1 MKFGPLKPK
10 TIVGLIFY
18 ALIIFFLAFYLTT
31 IDFSKIE
38 LGQINYYY
46 LAVATVLAVFTRFV
60 FAHIWKYFLTG
71 LGAKIDK
78 AQSRELVAV
87 YAKAWLGRY
96 IPGGITWV
104 AGKIYFASQLGISK
118 TKLAIS
124 SFLEA
129 LLQLVVVVA
138 TAAIVLSL
146 DSRIQDLGP
155 EVLWGLILMALL
167 GLLVVIPPVFNRYAA
182 AGYKL
187 IRKTEISPENLP
199 EAKAIVFGIGFFILT
214 SLLSGL
220 SLFFVAFAVFPQL
233 TVADI
238 WFVLGASNL
247 ASALS
252 ILAVFAPAGLGVREA
267 IQLLALSVVMPAEQA
282 LVATV
287 MMRLLSIIWDLM
299 FLSLARVRK

>member
-1 MKFGPLKPK
+1 MKFGPLQPK
-10 TIVGLIFY
+10 AIIGLVFY
-18 ALIIFFLAFYLTT
+18 ALIIIFIAFYLTT
-31 IDFSKIE
+31 IDFSKIDFS
-38 LGQINYYY
+38 QINYYY
-46 LAVATVLAVFTRFV
+46 LAAATILALVTRFV

-71 LGAKIDK
+71 LGAKLGK
-78 AQSRELVAV
+78 AQSRKLIAV

-96 IPGGITWV
+96 LPGGITWV

-118 TKLAIS
+118 TKLAVS

-129 LLQLVVVVA
+129 LLQLVVVLA
-138 TAAIVLSL
+138 TAAIVLSF

-155 EVLWGLILMALL
+155 EAVGALILLAVL
-167 GLLVVIPPVFNRYAA
+167 GLFAVIPPVFNRYAA

-187 IRKTEISPENLP
+187 IRKKEIAAENLP
-199 EAKAIVFGIGFFILT
+199 KSKALVFGIGFFIIT

-220 SLFFVAFAVFPQL
+220 SLFFVALAAYPQL
-233 TVADI
+233 RTEDI

-267 IQLLALSVVMPAEQA
+267 IQLVALSVVMPAEQA

-287 MMRLLSIIWDLM
+287 LMRLLSIVWDLM